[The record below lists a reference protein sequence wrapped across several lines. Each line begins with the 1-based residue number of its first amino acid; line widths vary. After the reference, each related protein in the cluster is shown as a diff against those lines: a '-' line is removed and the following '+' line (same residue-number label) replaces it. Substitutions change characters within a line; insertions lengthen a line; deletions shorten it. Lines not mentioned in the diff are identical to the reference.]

1 MIAISTGE
9 SEEYAMA
16 EALKMLL
23 HSSYYA
29 DEVGVK
35 VKKPLVIGTDSTAAI
50 GFTANVGKVGRM
62 RHIDVRQAWVRQ
74 LRDRELITPIKVPGV
89 ENRADGFTKLLS
101 KLLMI
106 KWINSLGVRFTF
118 GRGGHEKYD

>member
-1 MIAISTGE
+1 M
-9 SEEYAMA
+9 
-16 EALKMLL
+16 
-23 HSSYYA
+23 
-29 DEVGVK
+29 
-35 VKKPLVIGTDSTAAI
+35 VIGTDSTAAI

-118 GRGGHEKYD
+118 GRGGHESYD